1 MADNLRELR
10 VGLQLPARDM
20 VEVVQG
26 LYPKYDKTLQSKC
39 ERGDEYGVQL
49 RPDGMKALLEKFAPE
64 RLVKKTG
71 DGHRLTCRISCR
83 LEDDEYADLQRFIKA
98 DGFSTMQ
105 AWLTHSVR
113 RYIKRRR
120 SAEKKGAIL

>member
-1 MADNLRELR
+1 
-10 VGLQLPARDM
+10 M
-20 VEVVQG
+20 VEVVRG
-26 LYPKYDKTLQSKC
+26 IYPKYDKTMQSKC

-64 RLVKKTG
+64 RLAKKG

-83 LEDDEYADLQRFIKA
+83 LEDDEYADLLHYVKI
-98 DGFSTMQ
+98 DGFDTMQ
-105 AWLTHSVR
+105 AWLTYMVR

-120 SAEKKGAIL
+120 SAERKELFYDGTDKPID